1 MIEGHTFVDAYFV
14 DENYKT
20 VESLWYSTKE
30 NVTRSYTV
38 VADDSDK
45 AWKKFLETPIDA
57 SGRCATIDDLMER
70 TYIRN
75 QELEADRNALLLE
88 IMNVNDKFIKE
99 THDDITKDTASSLL
113 KALFTIDRRVDST
126 EEENKERLFLLKL
139 AVFEWE
145 ELKESGKEFKK
156 NIRKAKDVREVIYH
170 ICNELK

>member
-1 MIEGHTFVDAYFV
+1 M
-14 DENYKT
+14 
-20 VESLWYSTKE
+20 
-30 NVTRSYTV
+30 
-38 VADDSDK
+38 
-45 AWKKFLETPIDA
+45 
-57 SGRCATIDDLMER
+57 TIDDLMER

-75 QELEADRNALLLE
+75 QELEADRNAVLLE
-88 IMNVNDKFIKE
+88 IMNVDDKFIKE
-99 THDDITKDTASSLL
+99 THDDITKDTASALL

-145 ELKESGKEFKK
+145 ELKGSDKEFKK